1 MTKDIHGYNLPAIG
15 ECSVSFTTAEQ
26 PQYVQDLISIVKC
39 VYGSISVTRNVGRD
53 VSCNYIGPS
62 SVLKTCP
69 KINKISGDSCTQT
82 LTGFSEPLYEK
93 ISWYVTF
100 PCWTGVGFQDSVK
113 LYHSPNKAKLSSL
126 MRSGITPRLPF
137 PSTKNQQRHL
147 FIVPSNNVNAI
158 KNEMLLHSKHVH
170 QLQPFAIWLIWM
182 IIRLISKHITYV

>member
-1 MTKDIHGYNLPAIG
+1 MQCLLHD
-15 ECSVSFTTAEQ
+15 SWTAPVRTGSHLHRKVRVRFHIRYSQ
-26 PQYVQDLISIVKC
+26 HWKRCILQLHCLIKC
-39 VYGSISVTRNVGRD
+39 VQNV
-53 VSCNYIGPS
+53 CQ
-62 SVLKTCP
+62 
-69 KINKISGDSCTQT
+69 NKQNFQISGDSCTQT